1 MGMYESPIKIIE
13 STIDSIYKDIVKKKD
28 DAIFAEIQSSFGVD
42 LDRGELIR
50 ALQYDRNQ
58 YDKGYADGKRDAM
71 AELVHCQNCDWYREH
86 EDSICVNPKCGKSWY
101 GCPVPPEHFCS
112 YGERRTDG

>member
-1 MGMYESPIKIIE
+1 MGMYRTPIEIVYGQMQTQMEGDILKAVQSYGINV
-13 STIDSIYKDIVKKKD
+13 DKD
-28 DAIFAEIQSSFGVD
+28 
-42 LDRGELIR
+42 ELIR
-50 ALQYDRNQ
+50 AMKYDRDQ
-58 YDKGYADGKRDAM
+58 YNKGYTDGKADAM

-112 YGERRTDG
+112 YGERREGE